1 MRLLLTMILHE
12 HDEILD
18 AAITDRTYP
27 SNSSKRAILKRAE
40 QLEIVKGEL
49 FFLRKNGKQKVKII
63 TDPKE
68 QKRILEACHSDVT
81 SEHFGVTKTCKRLT
95 ERFYWRGIT
104 NQAAVIANQLS
115 SYSSTPYNQ
124 VNSYTPCI
132 PY

>member
-1 MRLLLTMILHE
+1 MGDVNEIVAVDDDVE

-18 AAITDRTYP
+18 AAITYKTDGTYP
-27 SNSSKRAILKRAE
+27 SSSSKDRKRAIRKRAE
-40 QLEIVKGEL
+40 RLEIVKGEL

-81 SEHFGVTKTCKRLT
+81 SGHFGVTKTCKRLT

-104 NQAAVIANQLS
+104 NQAKDLVSYIAA
-115 SYSSTPYNQ
+115 Y
-124 VNSYTPCI
+124 
-132 PY
+132 